1 MADAPR
7 CLIHSLSPWQTGAPQ
22 RSSDAAAAGCGD
34 NVALTLDPMLSPN
47 TSPLLPS
54 GPLPHFLPV
63 PASGTVLAASV
74 EAVRRCRITRKQTIY
89 PLSSDVYG

>member
-7 CLIHSLSPWQTGAPQ
+7 CLIRFLPPWQTGAPQ
-22 RSSDAAAAGCGD
+22 RSSDAVAAGCGD

-47 TSPLLPS
+47 ASPLLPS

-74 EAVRRCRITRKQTIY
+74 EAVRR
-89 PLSSDVYG
+89 